1 MLFIPQY
8 RLFWPNM
15 TEGWVDCPSLG
26 PGWQRRE
33 VLRKNGTRPGHSDT
47 YYMSPR
53 GEKIRSRVELNRLL
67 GCSRDL
73 TDFDFR
79 KGIFLEPNVEVKKS
93 RKRRLAPLVVAT
105 HLPRKPPDWQ
115 VLEETLDQKP
125 PELEVL
131 VEDPTCILSQ
141 EQEPLAPVDQSIPKP
156 RKRRYRKHLASI
168 LAPGNMGDVTVQ
180 DSSTEETIACCASC
194 QGQFPG
200 VMLPSQ
206 RRCRWLCPD
215 CRGWCL
221 GQRAQRRDFNR
232 EQRYYKQI
240 GCGVCQACQM
250 SQDCGI
256 CRVCVLQAKSPEL
269 RISIKCLLRRCLK
282 IVKKGL
288 ECGMCQACKITE
300 DCGSCY
306 ICVRRQKPGMKRQ
319 WKCLKRRCLKRK
331 KKIPPKKDGYSS
343 KKLTVEATLAKD
355 TFTPVRRRQKQPATA
370 RDGPP
375 PKAQRAPKRR
385 QKRLSAPSPTTTDGP
400 FPKAQ
405 MASGRC
411 HRRRSATTKWKP
423 TMERS
428 PGSTSAAKRRK
439 KQLGAV
445 KERKKAGRPPKHPTI
460 KLKNS
465 VSHMGEHNAHV
476 RRPWMQQQ
484 EAAFTRASASRRNR
498 KCGECEACLLKMDC
512 GRCDFCCDKP
522 KFGGKNLKR
531 QKCRWRQCLHFA
543 MNIPYDCICWE
554 DDIGRG
560 SASSEQHLLLKR
572 LLPEEWSSPE
582 AEGAAAAG
590 WKVRRRRNAFG
601 GRSRKPARIKQVGRR
616 GAKGSGQKR
625 RAKASFQ
632 PETEESPSGSE
643 LIDLS
648 RPRGPEMPEQQQ
660 EQQQLRLKEQPER
673 ANPILAQ
680 EPVKDRPILPER
692 IKEEPGVPRQP
703 TLPTRVVV
711 KESDTRLP
719 AVNFL
724 IATSPKIKQEHAEP
738 GGDRRP
744 SNDSPVSAGLPQYK
758 RVQGTQGREVVV
770 LDDEED
776 DEVEQLQQMR
786 PPVIMEIY
794 SLGGMQPLA
803 QLDSVLREFL
813 AELNEIPL
821 PAHWEVLPPLG
832 GPNLRLVQRSKHSTM
847 SAAVIHIRPG
857 LFFHV
862 VVRDLPVPPEH
873 ELYASHPARLTTVDE
888 VVELICNLEAYR
900 LCPGWP
906 AGWHAGERSQACDV
920 LVYSGCCPQCRL
932 NPWPSGSGTR

>member
-1 MLFIPQY
+1 
-8 RLFWPNM
+8 M

-33 VLRKNGTRPGHSDT
+33 VMRKNGTRPGHSDT
-47 YYMSPR
+47 YYISPR
-53 GEKIRSRVELNRLL
+53 GEKIRSRVELSRLL

-73 TDFDFR
+73 TDFNFR
-79 KGIFLEPNVEVKKS
+79 RGVFVEPNAKPVPPPLPPAGGGSQKIKKGS
-93 RKRRLAPLVVAT
+93 KRRRSPGAEAT
-105 HLPRKPPDWQ
+105 PPPKKHPDMQ
-115 VLEETLDQKP
+115 VLEEPLDQKP
-125 PELEVL
+125 LELKLEL
-131 VEDPTCILSQ
+131 PVEAPVIIPTQ
-141 EQEPLAPVDQSIPKP
+141 PQEPLAPVETQPMEKP
-156 RKRRYRKHLASI
+156 CKRRNRKHHTPV
-168 LAPGNMGDVTVQ
+168 LAPGKMGEAAVQ
-180 DSSTEETIACCASC
+180 ETNSEETIVCASC

-215 CRGWCL
+215 CR
-221 GQRAQRRDFNR
+221 AQRRDFNR
-232 EQRYYKQI
+232 EQRYYKRI

-256 CRVCVLQAKSPEL
+256 CRVCVLRTKSPEL
-269 RISIKCLLRRCLK
+269 RIGIKCLLRRCLK

-300 DCGSCY
+300 DCGSCC
-306 ICVRRQKPGMKRQ
+306 ICLRRQKPGMKRQ

-331 KKIPPKKDGYSS
+331 KKIPPKKDGCNS
-343 KKLTVEATLAKD
+343 KKLTV
-355 TFTPVRRRQKQPATA
+355 
-370 RDGPP
+370 DGPP
-375 PKAQRAPKRR
+375 PKAQGAQKRR
-385 QKRLSAPSPTTTDGP
+385 HKRPSASPPPASTDGP
-400 FPKAQ
+400 LPKAQ
-405 MASGRC
+405 LSSGP
-411 HRRRSATTKWKP
+411 RRRRKRSATTKWKP
-423 TMERS
+423 TVECENT
-428 PGSTSAAKRRK
+428 GGISAVKHRK
-439 KQLGAV
+439 KQLGTV
-445 KERKKAGRPPKHPTI
+445 KEKKKVGRPPKHPAT
-460 KLKNS
+460 KVKS
-465 VSHMGEHNAHV
+465 
-476 RRPWMQQQ
+476 
-484 EAAFTRASASRRNR
+484 SACTSTSRRNR

-522 KFGGKNLKR
+522 KFGGRNLKR

-543 MNIPYDCICWE
+543 M
-554 DDIGRG
+554 
-560 SASSEQHLLLKR
+560 KR

-590 WKVRRRRNAFG
+590 WKVRRRRRNAFG
-601 GRSRKPARIKQVGRR
+601 GCSRKPDRIKQVGRQ
-616 GAKGSGQKR
+616 GAKGNGQKR
-625 RAKASFQ
+625 LVKASFQ
-632 PETEESPSGSE
+632 LEVEESPSGSE
-643 LIDLS
+643 LLDLS
-648 RPRGPEMPEQQQ
+648 KARNPEMPEP
-660 EQQQLRLKEQPER
+660 QQQLKSKEQPEKVD
-673 ANPILAQ
+673 
-680 EPVKDRPILPER
+680 PVLVEEAVKEQPILPQR
-692 IKEEPGVPRQP
+692 IKEELEVPRHP
-703 TLPTRVVV
+703 TPPTHALV
-711 KESDTRLP
+711 KESSTRLP
-719 AVNFL
+719 AVNLL
-724 IATSPKIKQEHAEP
+724 IATSPKVKQEPAEP

-744 SNDSPVSAGLPQYK
+744 SNDSPVSAGLPQFK
-758 RVQGTQGREVVV
+758 RARGTQGREVVV

-776 DEVEQLQQMR
+776 DDMEQLQQIR

-794 SLGGMQPLA
+794 SLRDVQPLS

-832 GPNLRLVQRSKHSTM
+832 SPNLRLVQRSKHSTM

-862 VVRDLPVPPEH
+862 VVRDLPVPLEH

-888 VVELICNLEAYR
+888 VVELICDLEAYR

>member
-79 KGIFLEPNVEVKKS
+79 KGIFLEPNVEPTPAPLPPAGGCHQRVKKS

-282 IVKKGL
+282 IVKK
-288 ECGMCQACKITE
+288 
-300 DCGSCY
+300 
-306 ICVRRQKPGMKRQ
+306 
-319 WKCLKRRCLKRK
+319 
-331 KKIPPKKDGYSS
+331 
-343 KKLTVEATLAKD
+343 
-355 TFTPVRRRQKQPATA
+355 
-370 RDGPP
+370 
-375 PKAQRAPKRR
+375 
-385 QKRLSAPSPTTTDGP
+385 
-400 FPKAQ
+400 
-405 MASGRC
+405 
-411 HRRRSATTKWKP
+411 KWKP

>member
-79 KGIFLEPNVEVKKS
+79 KGIFLEPNVEPTPAPLPPAGGCHQRVKKS

-215 CRGWCL
+215 CR
-221 GQRAQRRDFNR
+221 AQRRDFNR
-232 EQRYYKQI
+232 EQRYYK
-240 GCGVCQACQM
+240 
-250 SQDCGI
+250 
-256 CRVCVLQAKSPEL
+256 
-269 RISIKCLLRRCLK
+269 
-282 IVKKGL
+282 
-288 ECGMCQACKITE
+288 
-300 DCGSCY
+300 
-306 ICVRRQKPGMKRQ
+306 
-319 WKCLKRRCLKRK
+319 
-331 KKIPPKKDGYSS
+331 
-343 KKLTVEATLAKD
+343 
-355 TFTPVRRRQKQPATA
+355 
-370 RDGPP
+370 
-375 PKAQRAPKRR
+375 
-385 QKRLSAPSPTTTDGP
+385 
-400 FPKAQ
+400 
-405 MASGRC
+405 
-411 HRRRSATTKWKP
+411 KWKP

>member
-1 MLFIPQY
+1 
-8 RLFWPNM
+8 M

-33 VLRKNGTRPGHSDT
+33 VLRKNGTRPGQSDT
-47 YYMSPR
+47 YYISPR
-53 GEKIRSRVELNRLL
+53 GEKIRSRVELTRLL

-73 TDFDFR
+73 TDFDFK
-79 KGIFLEPNVEVKKS
+79 KGIFVEPNAEPPAPPPLPPTGGGH
-93 RKRRLAPLVVAT
+93 RRLKKGSKRHCSSLAAAT
-105 HLPRKPPDWQ
+105 PPPKKPPNLQLFVEPPDQ
-115 VLEETLDQKP
+115 EFPDQKP
-125 PELEVL
+125 LKLEMELPIEA
-131 VEDPTCILSQ
+131 PASILTQQQ
-141 EQEPLAPVDQSIPKP
+141 ELPAPVDQPAPKP
-156 RKRRYRKHLASI
+156 RKRRYRNHLPPI
-168 LAPGNMGDVTVQ
+168 LAPAKMGDTAVPETNP
-180 DSSTEETIACCASC
+180 EEDIACCACC

-215 CRGWCL
+215 C
-221 GQRAQRRDFNR
+221 RAQRRDFNR

-256 CRVCVLQAKSPEL
+256 CSVCVLRAKSPEL
-269 RISIKCLLRRCLK
+269 RIGIKCLLRRCLK

-300 DCGSCY
+300 DCGSCV
-306 ICVRRQKPGMKRQ
+306 ICLRRQKPGMKRQ

-343 KKLTVEATLAKD
+343 KKLTVEAASAKD
-355 TFTPVRRRQKQPATA
+355 TFTPTRCRQKKPASATE
-370 RDGPP
+370 GPL
-375 PKAQRAPKRR
+375 PKAQLAPGHRR
-385 QKRLSAPSPTTTDGP
+385 
-400 FPKAQ
+400 
-405 MASGRC
+405 

-423 TMERS
+423 TIERD
-428 PGSTSAAKRRK
+428 PAGIPIVRCRK
-439 KQLGAV
+439 QQLGAV
-445 KERKKAGRPPKHPTI
+445 KERKKVGRPPKHPTA

-465 VSHMGEHNAHV
+465 MH
-476 RRPWMQQQ
+476 
-484 EAAFTRASASRRNR
+484 ASKSRRNR
-498 KCGECEACLLKMDC
+498 KCGECEACLLKTDC

-522 KFGGKNLKR
+522 KFGGRNLKR
-531 QKCRWRQCLHFA
+531 QKCRWRQCLQFA
-543 MNIPYDCICWE
+543 M
-554 DDIGRG
+554 
-560 SASSEQHLLLKR
+560 KR

-582 AEGAAAAG
+582 AEGAAAEG
-590 WKVRRRRNAFG
+590 WKVRRRRRNAYG

-616 GAKGSGQKR
+616 GAKGRGQKR

-632 PETEESPSGSE
+632 PEESSSSSE
-643 LIDLS
+643 LIHLPKS
-648 RPRGPEMPEQQQ
+648 RGPEKQPPPSPP
-660 EQQQLRLKEQPER
+660 LRLKTEPER
-673 ANPILAQ
+673 ADPVVAH
-680 EPVKDRPILPER
+680 EPMKDHPILPQHV
-692 IKEEPGVPRQP
+692 KEEPDVPRLP
-703 TLPTRVVV
+703 TPPTRVLV
-711 KESDTRLP
+711 KDSDTRFP
-719 AVNFL
+719 AVNLL

-744 SNDSPVSAGLPQYK
+744 SSDSPVSAGLPQFK
-758 RVQGTQGREVVV
+758 TALGMPGREVVV

-888 VVELICNLEAYR
+888 VVELICDLEAYR
-900 LCPGWP
+900 LCSGWP
-906 AGWHAGERSQACDV
+906 AGWHAGERSEACDV

-932 NPWPSGSGTR
+932 NPWPSGSGAC

>member
-79 KGIFLEPNVEVKKS
+79 KGIFLEPNVEPTPAPLPPAGGCHQRVKKS

-215 CRGWCL
+215 CR
-221 GQRAQRRDFNR
+221 AQRRDFNR
-232 EQRYYKQI
+232 EQRYY
-240 GCGVCQACQM
+240 
-250 SQDCGI
+250 
-256 CRVCVLQAKSPEL
+256 
-269 RISIKCLLRRCLK
+269 
-282 IVKKGL
+282 
-288 ECGMCQACKITE
+288 
-300 DCGSCY
+300 
-306 ICVRRQKPGMKRQ
+306 
-319 WKCLKRRCLKRK
+319 K

-343 KKLTVEATLAKD
+343 KKLTV
-355 TFTPVRRRQKQPATA
+355 
-370 RDGPP
+370 
-375 PKAQRAPKRR
+375 
-385 QKRLSAPSPTTTDGP
+385 
-400 FPKAQ
+400 
-405 MASGRC
+405 
-411 HRRRSATTKWKP
+411 KWKP